1 MKRFLLA
8 LSTLLL
14 FGCGEMEQAP
24 AQRALSWADSKELI
38 VLVQN
43 GPTSLYVNAEGNY
56 AGLEYDLISKFAERN
71 ALKVRFQVS
80 SSYSDMLAR
89 LQRREAHLAVG
100 GPLDQVSGLIYGT
113 PYQDVEARLVFSGKT
128 SEETALKAIKEGLA
142 TLSTLPQYVPALEKL
157 KQTAPALHWEVVGA
171 GESEALIE
179 QVAQGKL
186 EFALVDS
193 HAAEVAQN
201 YYPNIMT
208 SSQIA
213 SRQQL
218 AWVMPE
224 QDTEL
229 QAKISEFFQTQ
240 LADGSLRRLLDRYY
254 GHVNRVD
261 QLDAL
266 AYLGRIQNTLPRY
279 KKWFKEAEATTG
291 LDWRLIA
298 ALSYQESHWNPE
310 AVSPTGVRGI
320 MMLTNETAQRMN
332 VDRTNAYQ
340 SIIGGAKYIQLLKDT
355 LADRAPEP
363 DRTWLALAA
372 YNIGM
377 GHLIDARTLA
387 VRMKKDPNS
396 WADVKSVL
404 PLLRKPEYFSTLKY
418 GYARGGEPVI
428 FVESLQ
434 SYYDILARFEAPSK
448 TVLPVVSETV
458 VVLNPE
464 NLPLEINSTLKP
476 NRPERLAMAGND
488 MQSIVR

>member
-1 MKRFLLA
+1 MKRFLVA

-14 FGCGEMEQAP
+14 FACGESDQTR
-24 AQRALSWADSKELI
+24 AQQVLPWAETKELV

-43 GPTSLYVNAEGNY
+43 GPTALYVNAAGDY
-56 AGLEYDLISKFAERN
+56 AGLEYDLITQFAQRN
-71 ALKVRFQVS
+71 NLKVRFLVS
-80 SSYSDMLAR
+80 SNYTEMLAR
-89 LQRREAHLAVG
+89 LKRREAHLAVG
-100 GPLDQVSGLIYGT
+100 GPRDDVAGLIYGAS
-113 PYQDVEARLVFSGKT
+113 YQDVDARLVFSAKT
-128 SEETALKAIKEGLA
+128 SEATALKALKEGLS
-142 TLSTLPQYVPALEKL
+142 TLNTLPQYVSALRQLQQASPALSW
-157 KQTAPALHWEVVGA
+157 QVVDNGDS
-171 GESEALIE
+171 ESLIE
-179 QVAQGKL
+179 QVSQGKL

-201 YYPNIMT
+201 YYPNIAT
-208 SSQIA
+208 SSVISSQ
-213 SRQQL
+213 QQL
-218 AWVMPE
+218 AWAMPDNDI
-224 QDTEL
+224 QL
-229 QAKISEFFQTQ
+229 QILIGAFFQQ
-240 LADGSLRRLLDRYY
+240 QVADGSLRRLLDRYY

-266 AYLGRIQNTLPRY
+266 AYLGRIQSTLPRY
-279 KKWFKEAEATTG
+279 KEWFQEAEQRTG

-298 ALSYQESHWNPE
+298 ALSYQESHWNPD
-310 AVSPTGVRGI
+310 AVSPTGVRGM

-332 VDRTNAYQ
+332 VDRTNPYQ

-372 YNIGM
+372 YNVGM
-377 GHLIDARTLA
+377 GHLIDARSLA

-434 SYYDILARFEAPSK
+434 SYYDILARFQPPSK
-448 TVLPVVSETV
+448 TVLPMTSDSVIVH
-458 VVLNPE
+458 NPE
-464 NLPLEINSTLKP
+464 NLQLEINSVLNPMAVEK
-476 NRPERLAMAGND
+476 LAAAW
-488 MQSIVR
+488 